1 MSPAG
6 DVRMKIIEARSKA
19 MAEGMAAND
28 PPHLYCVM
36 QPVESAEHRG
46 WDFRFRCRK
55 RRLWC
60 QVSLIEG
67 YLVMIRDLS
76 ARWRIFA
83 GDHPDF
89 VRLMSGFGEALATD
103 GRFHDI
109 GWFHEHEILERRAGA
124 ARPDG
129 VFRDT
134 PCVRRQPVEETAGGA

>member
-1 MSPAG
+1 
-6 DVRMKIIEARSKA
+6 
-19 MAEGMAAND
+19 
-28 PPHLYCVM
+28 M
-36 QPVESAEHRG
+36 QPVESADHRG
-46 WDFRFRCRK
+46 WDFRFRYRK

-109 GWFHEHEILERRAGA
+109 GWFHEHEILERRVGA

-134 PCVRRQPVEETAGGA
+134 PCVRQQSVEETAG